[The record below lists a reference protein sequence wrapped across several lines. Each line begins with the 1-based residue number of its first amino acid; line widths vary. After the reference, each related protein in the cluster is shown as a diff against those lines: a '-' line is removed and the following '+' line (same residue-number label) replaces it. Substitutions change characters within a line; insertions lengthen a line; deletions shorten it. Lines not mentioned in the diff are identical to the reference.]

1 MRVCLCAC
9 VCVSCLFVS
18 VRESALIYIYNC
30 ASAKHVLGRSVPLK
44 GRAVQT
50 SVSAPSVTLIRSN
63 CAERAVG
70 KAGDSRRCHYAHGAG
85 VAGEDGQELFVEMA
99 FKLSVSWPLFVPR
112 LFPLSLCPC

>member
-1 MRVCLCAC
+1 MCE
-9 VCVSCLFVS
+9 
-18 VRESALIYIYNC
+18 RERAYTHTHTHTHTC
-30 ASAKHVLGRSVPLK
+30 ASTMHVLGRSVPLK

-63 CAERAVG
+63 CAERTAG
-70 KAGDSRRCHYAHGAG
+70 KAGDSRRCHKAHGAG